1 MFQNYFDFFVSVSN
15 PPPLAH
21 TKSYEQ
27 GSEVFVVH
35 QQLKCRTLPLSS
47 ILGNDRTSN
56 PNR

>member
-1 MFQNYFDFFVSVSN
+1 MFQNNFDFFLFRFQI
-15 PPPLAH
+15 PLPLL
-21 TKSYEQ
+21 TQ
-27 GSEVFVVH
+27 NRISERFVVH